1 MLGLQEEEAKA
12 EYYRYHWVDYVFYS
26 ARVYLNRIFAE
37 QTLTNISWNN
47 TVNQVNNSY
56 GLDVHPL
63 RDSLYAELHSRPFQV
78 LPSPARISYLAV
90 ILRPEQKKAEFEHFC
105 SLYQYFSGT
114 PPKEDGAC
122 IEVDFGHCKIRRDKH
137 LEFTSYIIT
146 HGQVDSRLGFFD
158 QNALSCLPVDW
169 LSTIPGA
176 VIAAFHIAIEDAR
189 TIPEPDLALVKS
201 HFEGMRLV
209 GSRPQNG
216 DAQVWTSFQ
225 LHSDGCGRFLIYN
238 KNMSDSQ
245 LGRMVQRVIE
255 IETYRLMAL
264 LALPMARKY
273 NAELVAM
280 DQELAKTTANL
291 SDAIEP
297 LDEQALLS
305 ELIEMAAWV
314 EATRAKTTFRFSAT
328 RAYHE
333 LVLKCL
339 TELKEDEVSGH
350 LTITEFMTRRL
361 TPAVRTC
368 NTAGNH
374 LESLSTRI
382 DRVSDMMRTQV
393 EMSIQS
399 QNQQLL
405 TSMDRRSKIQL
416 AMQHTVEG
424 LSVAAISYYSVGLL
438 KFLIEAVYD
447 KGLNFDKS
455 LVIGLS
461 VPLVVGSVWFA
472 TRKIHK
478 RFLLLAKAKEEK

>member
-1 MLGLQEEEAKA
+1 M
-12 EYYRYHWVDYVFYS
+12 
-26 ARVYLNRIFAE
+26 
-37 QTLTNISWNN
+37 
-47 TVNQVNNSY
+47 NQVNNSY
-56 GLDVHPL
+56 GLKTHPL
-63 RDSLYAELHSRPFQV
+63 RDALYAELHSRPFQV

-90 ILRPEQKKAEFEHFC
+90 IVGADQKQAEFEHFC
-105 SLYQYFSGT
+105 SLYNHFNGT
-114 PPKEDGAC
+114 PPENDSVC
-122 IEVDFGHCKIRRDKH
+122 FEVDFGSFKLRRDKH
-137 LEFTSYIIT
+137 LEFISYMIIHT
-146 HGQVDSRLGFFD
+146 QVDTGLGVFA
-158 QNALSCLPVDW
+158 QNALSYLPLEW
-169 LSTIPGA
+169 LSNMPGNT
-176 VIAAFHIAIEDAR
+176 IAAFHVAVEDAR

-216 DAQVWTSFQ
+216 DAQVWTTFQ

-238 KNMSDSQ
+238 KRMSDSQ
-245 LGRMVQRVIE
+245 LGRMVQRVVE

-280 DQELAKTTANL
+280 DEELAQTTANL
-291 SDAIEP
+291 SDATAA

-305 ELIEMAAWV
+305 ELIDMAAWV
-314 EATRAKTTFRFSAT
+314 EATRSKTSFRFSAT

-333 LVLKCL
+333 LVLKRL
-339 TELKEDEVSGH
+339 NELKEDEVSGH

-447 KGLNFDKS
+447 KGVHFDKS

-461 VPLVVGSVWFA
+461 VPLVVGGVWLA

>member
-1 MLGLQEEEAKA
+1 MSIPSLMCVSRDFFHAADGMLGIVKKVVKKLLL
-12 EYYRYHWVDYVFYS
+12 F
-26 ARVYLNRIFAE
+26 
-37 QTLTNISWNN
+37 TLKHRNN
-47 TVNQVNNSY
+47 TVHKVNNSY
-56 GLDVHPL
+56 GLEVHPL
-63 RDSLYAELHSRPFQV
+63 RDALYAELHSRPFQV

-90 ILRPEQKKAEFEHFC
+90 IVGPEQKRAEFEHFC
-105 SLYQYFSGT
+105 SLYSSFSGT
-114 PPKEDGAC
+114 VPQEDGVC
-122 IEVDFGHCKIRRDKH
+122 IEVDFGHFKIRRDKH
-137 LEFTSYIIT
+137 LEFTSYMIT
-146 HGQVDSRLGFFD
+146 HSQVDHSLGFFD

-169 LSTIPGA
+169 LSTISGT
-176 VIAAFHIAIEDAR
+176 VLAAFHVAVEDAR
-189 TIPEPDLALVKS
+189 TVPEPDLTLVKS

-216 DAQVWTSFQ
+216 DAQVWTTFQ

-238 KNMSDSQ
+238 KSMSDSQ
-245 LGRMVQRVIE
+245 LGRMVQRVVE

-264 LALPMARKY
+264 LALPMARQY
-273 NAELVAM
+273 NAELVIM
-280 DQELAKTTANL
+280 DEQLARTTASL
-291 SDAIEP
+291 SDSKET
-297 LDEQALLS
+297 LDEQAILS
-305 ELIEMAAWV
+305 ELIDMAAWV
-314 EATRAKTTFRFSAT
+314 EATRAKTSFRFSAT

-333 LVLKCL
+333 LVLKRL
-339 TELKEDEVSGH
+339 NELKEDEVSGH
-350 LTITEFMTRRL
+350 LTVTEFMTRRL

-368 NTAGNH
+368 NTAGTH

-447 KGLNFDKS
+447 KGVNFDKS

-461 VPLVVGSVWFA
+461 VPLVVGSVWLA

>member
-1 MLGLQEEEAKA
+1 MTQ
-12 EYYRYHWVDYVFYS
+12 VD
-26 ARVYLNRIFAE
+26 
-37 QTLTNISWNN
+37 
-47 TVNQVNNSY
+47 NSY
-56 GLDVHPL
+56 GLDIHPL
-63 RDSLYAELHSRPFQV
+63 RDVLYAELHSRPFQV

-90 ILRPEQKKAEFEHFC
+90 IVGPDQKQAEFEHFC
-105 SLYQYFSGT
+105 SLYNHFNGT
-114 PPKEDGAC
+114 PPEHDSVC
-122 IEVDFGHCKIRRDKH
+122 FEVDFGHFRIRRDKH
-137 LEFTSYIIT
+137 LEFISYMIIHT
-146 HGQVDSRLGFFD
+146 EVDAELGLFD
-158 QNALSCLPVDW
+158 QNALAYLPLDW
-169 LSTIPGA
+169 LSSMPGKT
-176 VIAAFHIAIEDAR
+176 IAAFHVAVEDAR
-189 TIPEPDLALVKS
+189 TIPEPDLAIVKS

-216 DAQVWTSFQ
+216 DAQVWTTFQ

-238 KNMSDSQ
+238 KRMSDSQ
-245 LGRMVQRVIE
+245 LGRMVQRVVE
-255 IETYRLMAL
+255 IEAYRLMAL
-264 LALPMARKY
+264 LALPIARIY
-273 NAELVAM
+273 NAELVVM
-280 DQELAKTTANL
+280 DEELAQTTASL
-291 SDAIEP
+291 ADATEP

-305 ELIEMAAWV
+305 ELIDMAAWV
-314 EATRAKTTFRFSAT
+314 EATRSKTSFRFSAT

-333 LVLKCL
+333 LVLKRL
-339 TELKEDEVSGH
+339 NELKEDEVSGH

-368 NTAGNH
+368 NAAGEH

-447 KGLNFDKS
+447 KGVHFDKS

-461 VPLVVGSVWFA
+461 VPLVVGAVWLA

>member
-1 MLGLQEEEAKA
+1 VAKA
-12 EYYRYHWVDYVFYS
+12 
-26 ARVYLNRIFAE
+26 
-37 QTLTNISWNN
+37 
-47 TVNQVNNSY
+47 NNSY
-56 GLDVHPL
+56 GLEMHPL
-63 RDSLYAELHSRPFQV
+63 RDVLYAELHSRPFQV
-78 LPSPARISYLAV
+78 IPSPTRISYLAIMV
-90 ILRPEQKKAEFEHFC
+90 GSEQKNAEYEHFC
-105 SLYQYFSGT
+105 SLYSYFDGI
-114 PPKEDGAC
+114 PPEGDDAC
-122 IEVDFGHCKIRRDKH
+122 SEVDFGNFKIRRDKH
-137 LEFTSYIIT
+137 LEFTSYMIT
-146 HGQVDSRLGFFD
+146 HTPVDGSIGFFD
-158 QNALSCLPVDW
+158 QNALDCLPINW
-169 LSTIPGA
+169 LSKIPSI
-176 VIAAFHIAIEDAR
+176 VIAAFHVAVEDAR
-189 TIPEPDLALVKS
+189 TIPELDLALVKS

-245 LGRMVQRVIE
+245 LGRMVQRVVE

-264 LALPMARKY
+264 LALPMARRY
-273 NAELVAM
+273 SAELVNM
-280 DQELAKTTANL
+280 DEQLAQITANL
-291 SDAIEP
+291 SDSTEP
-297 LDEQALLS
+297 LDEQAILG
-305 ELIEMAAWV
+305 ELIDMAAWV
-314 EATRAKTTFRFSAT
+314 EATRAKTSFRFSAT
-328 RAYHE
+328 KAYHE
-333 LVLKCL
+333 LVLKRL
-339 TELKEDEVSGH
+339 NELKEDEVSGH

-368 NTAGNH
+368 NTVGNH
-374 LESLSTRI
+374 LESLSRRI

-447 KGLNFDKS
+447 KGVNFDKS

-461 VPLVVGSVWFA
+461 VPLVVGGVWLA
-472 TRKIHK
+472 TRRIHK
-478 RFLLLAKAKEEK
+478 RFLLLAKAREEKGE

>member
-1 MLGLQEEEAKA
+1 MTQA
-12 EYYRYHWVDYVFYS
+12 
-26 ARVYLNRIFAE
+26 
-37 QTLTNISWNN
+37 
-47 TVNQVNNSY
+47 NNSY
-56 GLDVHPL
+56 GLDIHPL
-63 RDSLYAELHSRPFQV
+63 RDVLYAELHSRPFQV
-78 LPSPARISYLAV
+78 IPSPARISYLAIMV
-90 ILRPEQKKAEFEHFC
+90 ASDQKQAEFEHFC
-105 SLYQYFSGT
+105 SLYDHFNGA
-114 PPKEDGAC
+114 PPENDSVC
-122 IEVDFGHCKIRRDKH
+122 FEVDFGHFKIRRDKH
-137 LEFTSYIIT
+137 LEFISYMIIDTQADTSK
-146 HGQVDSRLGFFD
+146 GFFE
-158 QNALSCLPVDW
+158 QNALACLPFEW
-169 LSTIPGA
+169 LSSLPGIT
-176 VIAAFHIAIEDAR
+176 IAAFHVTVEDAR

-201 HFEGMRLV
+201 HFEGMRLI

-216 DAQVWTSFQ
+216 DAQVWTTFQ

-238 KNMSDSQ
+238 KGMSDSQ
-245 LGRMVQRVIE
+245 LGRMVQRVVE

-273 NAELVAM
+273 NAELVSM
-280 DQELAKTTANL
+280 DEELAQTTASL
-291 SDAIEP
+291 SDATEP

-305 ELIEMAAWV
+305 ELIDMAAWV
-314 EATRAKTTFRFSAT
+314 EATRAKTSFRFSAT

-333 LVLKCL
+333 LVLKRL
-339 TELKEDEVSGH
+339 NELKEDEVSGH

-368 NTAGNH
+368 NSTGNH

-447 KGLNFDKS
+447 KGVSFDKS

-461 VPLVVGSVWFA
+461 VPLVVGAVWLA

>member
-1 MLGLQEEEAKA
+1 M
-12 EYYRYHWVDYVFYS
+12 
-26 ARVYLNRIFAE
+26 
-37 QTLTNISWNN
+37 
-47 TVNQVNNSY
+47 
-56 GLDVHPL
+56 HPL
-63 RDSLYAELHSRPFQV
+63 RDALYAELHSRPFQV
-78 LPSPARISYLAV
+78 LPSPARVSYLAIMV
-90 ILRPEQKKAEFEHFC
+90 GPEQKKAEFEHFC
-105 SLYQYFSGT
+105 ALYPYFNGT
-114 PPKEDGAC
+114 PPEEDGVC
-122 IEVDFGHCKIRRDKH
+122 FEVDFGHFKIRRDKH
-137 LEFTSYIIT
+137 LEFNSYMVIHTQI
-146 HGQVDSRLGFFD
+146 DSSLGVFD
-158 QNALSCLPVDW
+158 QNALACLPAEW
-169 LSTIPGA
+169 LAKVPSI
-176 VIAAFHIAIEDAR
+176 VIAAFHVAVEDAR
-189 TIPEPDLALVKS
+189 SSPEPDLALVKT

-245 LGRMVQRVIE
+245 LGRMVQRVVE

-264 LALPMARKY
+264 LALPMARRY
-273 NAELVAM
+273 NAELVSM
-280 DQELAKTTANL
+280 DEKLAQTTASL
-291 SDAIEP
+291 ADATEP
-297 LDEQALLS
+297 VDEQALLS
-305 ELIEMAAWV
+305 ELIDMAAWV
-314 EATRAKTTFRFSAT
+314 EATRSRTSFRFSAT
-328 RAYHE
+328 KAYHE
-333 LVLKCL
+333 LVLKRL
-339 TELKEDEVSGH
+339 NELKEDEVSGH
-350 LTITEFMTRRL
+350 LTLTEFMTRRL

-368 NTAGNH
+368 HSAGNH

-447 KGLNFDKS
+447 KGVDFDKS

-461 VPLVVGSVWFA
+461 VPIVVGGVWFA

-478 RFLLLAKAKEEK
+478 RFLLLAKSREEK

>member
-1 MLGLQEEEAKA
+1 M
-12 EYYRYHWVDYVFYS
+12 
-26 ARVYLNRIFAE
+26 
-37 QTLTNISWNN
+37 
-47 TVNQVNNSY
+47 
-56 GLDVHPL
+56 HPL
-63 RDSLYAELHSRPFQV
+63 RDALYAELHSRPFQV
-78 LPSPARISYLAV
+78 LPSPARVSYLAIMV
-90 ILRPEQKKAEFEHFC
+90 GPEQKKAEFEHFC
-105 SLYQYFSGT
+105 TLYPYFNGT
-114 PPKEDGAC
+114 PPEEDGVC
-122 IEVDFGHCKIRRDKH
+122 FEVDFGHFKIRRDKH
-137 LEFTSYIIT
+137 LEFNSYMVIHTQI
-146 HGQVDSRLGFFD
+146 DSGLGVFD
-158 QNALSCLPVDW
+158 QNALACLPAEW
-169 LSTIPGA
+169 LAKVPSI
-176 VIAAFHIAIEDAR
+176 VIAAFHVAVEDAR
-189 TIPEPDLALVKS
+189 SSPEPDLALVKT

-245 LGRMVQRVIE
+245 LGRMVQRVVE

-264 LALPMARKY
+264 LALPMARRY
-273 NAELVAM
+273 NAELVSM
-280 DQELAKTTANL
+280 DEKLAQTTASL
-291 SDAIEP
+291 ADATEP
-297 LDEQALLS
+297 VDEQALLS
-305 ELIEMAAWV
+305 ELIDMAAWV
-314 EATRAKTTFRFSAT
+314 EATRSRTSFRFSAT
-328 RAYHE
+328 KAYHE
-333 LVLKCL
+333 LVLKRL
-339 TELKEDEVSGH
+339 NELKEDEVSGH
-350 LTITEFMTRRL
+350 LTLTEFMTRRL

-368 NTAGNH
+368 HSAGNH

-447 KGLNFDKS
+447 KGVDFDKS

-461 VPLVVGSVWFA
+461 VPIVVGGVWFA

-478 RFLLLAKAKEEK
+478 RFLLLAKGREEK

>member
-1 MLGLQEEEAKA
+1 M
-12 EYYRYHWVDYVFYS
+12 
-26 ARVYLNRIFAE
+26 
-37 QTLTNISWNN
+37 
-47 TVNQVNNSY
+47 
-56 GLDVHPL
+56 HPL
-63 RDSLYAELHSRPFQV
+63 RDALYAELHSRPFQV
-78 LPSPARISYLAV
+78 LPSPARVSYLAIMV
-90 ILRPEQKKAEFEHFC
+90 GPEQKKAEFEHFC
-105 SLYQYFSGT
+105 TLYPYFNGT
-114 PPKEDGAC
+114 PPEEDGVC
-122 IEVDFGHCKIRRDKH
+122 FEVDFGHFKIRRDKH
-137 LEFTSYIIT
+137 LEFNSYMVIHTQI
-146 HGQVDSRLGFFD
+146 DSSLGVFD
-158 QNALSCLPVDW
+158 QNALACLPAEW
-169 LSTIPGA
+169 LAKVPSI
-176 VIAAFHIAIEDAR
+176 VIAAFHVAVEDAR
-189 TIPEPDLALVKS
+189 SSPEPDLALVKT

-245 LGRMVQRVIE
+245 LGRMVQRVVE

-264 LALPMARKY
+264 LALPMARRY
-273 NAELVAM
+273 NAELVSM
-280 DQELAKTTANL
+280 DEKLAQTTASL
-291 SDAIEP
+291 ADATEP
-297 LDEQALLS
+297 VDEQALLS
-305 ELIEMAAWV
+305 ELIDMAAWV
-314 EATRAKTTFRFSAT
+314 EATRSRTSFRFSAT
-328 RAYHE
+328 KAYHE
-333 LVLKCL
+333 LVLKRL
-339 TELKEDEVSGH
+339 NELKEDEVSGH
-350 LTITEFMTRRL
+350 LTLTEFMTRRL

-368 NTAGNH
+368 HSAGNH

-447 KGLNFDKS
+447 KGVDFDKS

-461 VPLVVGSVWFA
+461 VPIVVGGVWFA

-478 RFLLLAKAKEEK
+478 RFLLLAKSREEK

>member
-1 MLGLQEEEAKA
+1 M
-12 EYYRYHWVDYVFYS
+12 
-26 ARVYLNRIFAE
+26 ARSKNA
-37 QTLTNISWNN
+37 
-47 TVNQVNNSY
+47 Y
-56 GLDVHPL
+56 GLDIHPL
-63 RDSLYAELHSRPFQV
+63 RDVLYAELHSRPFQV
-78 LPSPARISYLAV
+78 LPSPAKVSCLAV
-90 ILRPEQKKAEFEHFC
+90 MIGPEKKQAEFEHFC
-105 SLYQYFSGT
+105 SLYGYFDCVA
-114 PPKEDGAC
+114 PDEDGVC
-122 IEVDFGHCKIRRDKH
+122 FEVDFGHFKIRRDNH
-137 LEFTSYIIT
+137 LEFTSYMIT
-146 HGQVDSRLGFFD
+146 QTQMATSETPFEH
-158 QNALSCLPVDW
+158 NALSCLPLDW
-169 LSTIPGA
+169 LSTLPGKT
-176 VIAAFHIAIEDAR
+176 IAAFHVVVEDAR
-189 TIPEPDLALVKS
+189 STPEPDLGLVKRY
-201 HFEGMRLV
+201 FEGMRLV

-238 KNMSDSQ
+238 KHMSDSQ
-245 LGRMVQRVIE
+245 LGRMVQRVVE
-255 IETYRLMAL
+255 IETYRLMAMI
-264 LALPMARKY
+264 ALPMARTY
-273 NAELVAM
+273 NAELMQM
-280 DQELAKTTANL
+280 DEKLARTTASL
-291 SDAIEP
+291 SDPSEDS
-297 LDEQALLS
+297 DEQRLLG
-305 ELIEMAAWV
+305 ELIDMAAWV
-314 EATRAKTTFRFSAT
+314 EAARAKSSYRFSGT

-333 LVLKCL
+333 LILKRL
-339 TELKEDEVSGH
+339 SELKEDEVSGH

-368 NTAGNH
+368 NTADKH

-447 KGLNFDKS
+447 KGVEFDKS

-461 VPLVVGSVWFA
+461 VPIVVGGVWFA

-478 RFLLLAKAKEEK
+478 RFLLLAKAREEKDKQV

>member
-1 MLGLQEEEAKA
+1 MNK
-12 EYYRYHWVDYVFYS
+12 
-26 ARVYLNRIFAE
+26 
-37 QTLTNISWNN
+37 
-47 TVNQVNNSY
+47 VNNSY
-56 GLDVHPL
+56 GLEMHPL
-63 RDSLYAELHSRPFQV
+63 RDVLYAELHSRPFQV

-90 ILRPEQKKAEFEHFC
+90 IVRPDQKQAEFEHFC
-105 SLYQYFSGT
+105 SLYNHFNGA
-114 PPKEDGAC
+114 PPEKDSVC
-122 IEVDFGHCKIRRDKH
+122 FEVDFGPFTVRRDKH
-137 LEFTSYIIT
+137 LEFISYMIICT
-146 HGQVDSRLGFFD
+146 NVDSGFGIFD
-158 QNALSCLPVDW
+158 QNALANLPIEW
-169 LSTIPGA
+169 LSSMPGTT
-176 VIAAFHIAIEDAR
+176 IAAFHVAVEDAR

-209 GSRPQNG
+209 GSRPHNG

-238 KNMSDSQ
+238 KRMSDSQ
-245 LGRMVQRVIE
+245 LGRMVQRVVE

-273 NAELVAM
+273 NAELVEM
-280 DQELAKTTANL
+280 DEELAQTTASL
-291 SDAIEP
+291 SDATEA

-305 ELIEMAAWV
+305 ELIDMAAWV
-314 EATRAKTTFRFSAT
+314 EATRSKTSFRFSAT

-333 LVLKCL
+333 LVLKRL
-339 TELKEDEVSGH
+339 NELKEDEVSGH

-447 KGLNFDKS
+447 KGVSFDKS

>member
-1 MLGLQEEEAKA
+1 MNK
-12 EYYRYHWVDYVFYS
+12 
-26 ARVYLNRIFAE
+26 
-37 QTLTNISWNN
+37 
-47 TVNQVNNSY
+47 VNNSY
-56 GLDVHPL
+56 GLEMHPL
-63 RDSLYAELHSRPFQV
+63 RDALYAELHSRPFQV

-90 ILRPEQKKAEFEHFC
+90 IVGADQKQAEFEHFC
-105 SLYQYFSGT
+105 LLYNHFNGT
-114 PPKEDGAC
+114 PPENDSVC
-122 IEVDFGHCKIRRDKH
+122 FEVDFGHFKVRRDKH
-137 LEFTSYIIT
+137 LEFISYMIIHT
-146 HGQVDSRLGFFD
+146 QVDTELGFFD
-158 QNALSCLPVDW
+158 QNALAYLPLEW
-169 LSTIPGA
+169 LSSMPGIT
-176 VIAAFHIAIEDAR
+176 IAAFHVSVEDAR

-216 DAQVWTSFQ
+216 DAQVWTTFQ

-238 KNMSDSQ
+238 KRMSDSQ
-245 LGRMVQRVIE
+245 LGRMVQRVVE

-280 DQELAKTTANL
+280 DEELAQTTASL
-291 SDAIEP
+291 SDATEP

-305 ELIEMAAWV
+305 ELIDMAAWV
-314 EATRAKTTFRFSAT
+314 EATRSKTSFRFSAT

-333 LVLKCL
+333 LVLKRL
-339 TELKEDEVSGH
+339 NELKEDEVSGH

-447 KGLNFDKS
+447 KGVSFDKS

-461 VPLVVGSVWFA
+461 VPLVVGSVWLA

>member
-1 MLGLQEEEAKA
+1 MNK
-12 EYYRYHWVDYVFYS
+12 
-26 ARVYLNRIFAE
+26 
-37 QTLTNISWNN
+37 
-47 TVNQVNNSY
+47 VNNSY
-56 GLDVHPL
+56 GLEMHPL
-63 RDSLYAELHSRPFQV
+63 RDVLYAELHSRPFQV

-90 ILRPEQKKAEFEHFC
+90 IVRPDQKQAEFEHFC
-105 SLYQYFSGT
+105 SLYNHFNGA
-114 PPKEDGAC
+114 PPEKDSVC
-122 IEVDFGHCKIRRDKH
+122 FEVDFGPFTVRRDKH
-137 LEFTSYIIT
+137 LEFISYMIICT
-146 HGQVDSRLGFFD
+146 NVDSGFGIFD
-158 QNALSCLPVDW
+158 HNALANLPIEW
-169 LSTIPGA
+169 LSSMPGTT
-176 VIAAFHIAIEDAR
+176 IAAFHVAVEDAR

-209 GSRPQNG
+209 GSRPHNG

-238 KNMSDSQ
+238 KRMSDSQ
-245 LGRMVQRVIE
+245 LGRMVQRVVE

-280 DQELAKTTANL
+280 DEELAQTTASL
-291 SDAIEP
+291 SDATEA

-305 ELIEMAAWV
+305 ELIDMAAWV
-314 EATRAKTTFRFSAT
+314 EATRSKTSFRFSAT

-333 LVLKCL
+333 LVLKRL
-339 TELKEDEVSGH
+339 NELKEDEVSGH

-447 KGLNFDKS
+447 KGVNFDKS

>member
-1 MLGLQEEEAKA
+1 MNK
-12 EYYRYHWVDYVFYS
+12 
-26 ARVYLNRIFAE
+26 
-37 QTLTNISWNN
+37 
-47 TVNQVNNSY
+47 VNNSY
-56 GLDVHPL
+56 GLSMHPL
-63 RDSLYAELHSRPFQV
+63 RDVLYAELHSRPFQV

-90 ILRPEQKKAEFEHFC
+90 IVRPDQKQAEFEHFC
-105 SLYQYFSGT
+105 SLYNHFNGA
-114 PPKEDGAC
+114 PPEKDSVC
-122 IEVDFGHCKIRRDKH
+122 FEVDFGPFTVRRDKH
-137 LEFTSYIIT
+137 LEFISYMIICT
-146 HGQVDSRLGFFD
+146 NADSVFGIFD
-158 QNALSCLPVDW
+158 QNALANLPIEW
-169 LSTIPGA
+169 LSSMPGTT
-176 VIAAFHIAIEDAR
+176 IAAFHVAVEDAR

-209 GSRPQNG
+209 GSRPHNG
-216 DAQVWTSFQ
+216 DAQVWTTFQ

-238 KNMSDSQ
+238 KRMSDSQ
-245 LGRMVQRVIE
+245 LGRMVQRVVE

-280 DQELAKTTANL
+280 DEELAQTTASL
-291 SDAIEP
+291 SDATEP

-305 ELIEMAAWV
+305 ELIDMAAWV
-314 EATRAKTTFRFSAT
+314 EATRSKTSFRFSAT

-333 LVLKCL
+333 LVLKRL
-339 TELKEDEVSGH
+339 NELKEDEVSGH

-447 KGLNFDKS
+447 KGVSFDKS

-461 VPLVVGSVWFA
+461 VPLVVGSVWLA

>member
-1 MLGLQEEEAKA
+1 M
-12 EYYRYHWVDYVFYS
+12 
-26 ARVYLNRIFAE
+26 
-37 QTLTNISWNN
+37 
-47 TVNQVNNSY
+47 NNSY
-56 GLDVHPL
+56 GLDMHPL
-63 RDSLYAELHSRPFQV
+63 RDALYAELHSRPFQV

-90 ILRPEQKKAEFEHFC
+90 IVRPDQKQDEFEHFC
-105 SLYQYFSGT
+105 SLYNHFNGM
-114 PPKEDGAC
+114 PPENDSVC
-122 IEVDFGHCKIRRDKH
+122 FEVDFGSFKVRRDKH
-137 LEFTSYIIT
+137 LEFISYMVIRT
-146 HGQVDSRLGFFD
+146 EVDAQLGFFD
-158 QNALSCLPVDW
+158 QNALAYLPLEW
-169 LSTIPGA
+169 LSSMPGTT
-176 VIAAFHIAIEDAR
+176 IAAFHVSVEDAR
-189 TIPEPDLALVKS
+189 TIPEPDLTLVKS
-201 HFEGMRLV
+201 HFESMRLV

-216 DAQVWTSFQ
+216 DAQVWTTFQ

-238 KNMSDSQ
+238 KGMSDSQ
-245 LGRMVQRVIE
+245 LGRMVQRVVE

-273 NAELVAM
+273 NAELVVM
-280 DQELAKTTANL
+280 DEKLAQTTASL
-291 SDAIEP
+291 SDATEP

-305 ELIEMAAWV
+305 ELIDMAAWV
-314 EATRAKTTFRFSAT
+314 EATRSKTSFRFSAT

-333 LVLKCL
+333 LVLKRL
-339 TELKEDEVSGH
+339 AELKEDEVSGH

-447 KGLNFDKS
+447 KGVHFDKS

-461 VPLVVGSVWFA
+461 VPIVVGSVWLA

>member
-1 MLGLQEEEAKA
+1 M
-12 EYYRYHWVDYVFYS
+12 
-26 ARVYLNRIFAE
+26 
-37 QTLTNISWNN
+37 N
-47 TVNQVNNSY
+47 TVDNTY
-56 GLDVHPL
+56 GLAIHPL
-63 RDSLYAELHSRPFQV
+63 RHALYAELHSRPFQV

-90 ILRPEQKKAEFEHFC
+90 MVNPDQKHREFEHFRT
-105 SLYQYFSGT
+105 LYEHFKGT
-114 PPKEDGAC
+114 PPEHDSVC
-122 IEVDFGHCKIRRDKH
+122 FEVQFGDFKIRRDKH
-137 LEFTSYIIT
+137 LEFTSYMIT
-146 HGQVDSRLGFFD
+146 CEQVDATLGFFD
-158 QNALSCLPVDW
+158 QNALSCLPMDW
-169 LSTIPGA
+169 LAHLPGK
-176 VIAAFHIAIEDAR
+176 VIAAFHVAVEDAR

-238 KNMSDSQ
+238 KSMSDSQ
-245 LGRMVQRVIE
+245 LGRMVQRVVE

-264 LALPMARKY
+264 LALPTARQY
-273 NAELVAM
+273 NAELVIM
-280 DQELAKTTANL
+280 DEKLARTTGNL
-291 SDAIEP
+291 ADPGEASDA
-297 LDEQALLS
+297 QTLLS
-305 ELIEMAAWV
+305 ELIKMAAWV
-314 EATRAKTTFRFSAT
+314 EAARAKTSFRFSAS

-333 LVLKCL
+333 LVLKRL
-339 TELKEDEVSGH
+339 NELKEDEVSGH
-350 LTITEFMTRRL
+350 LTVTEFMTRRL

-368 NTAGNH
+368 NTTNEH
-374 LESLSTRI
+374 LENLSMRI

-447 KGLNFDKS
+447 KGVSFDKS

-461 VPLVVGSVWFA
+461 VPLVVGGVWLA

-478 RFLLLAKAKEEK
+478 RFLQLAKAKDEKNT

>member
-1 MLGLQEEEAKA
+1 M
-12 EYYRYHWVDYVFYS
+12 
-26 ARVYLNRIFAE
+26 
-37 QTLTNISWNN
+37 
-47 TVNQVNNSY
+47 NNSY
-56 GLDVHPL
+56 GLDMHPL
-63 RDSLYAELHSRPFQV
+63 RDALYAELHSRPFQV

-90 ILRPEQKKAEFEHFC
+90 IVRPDQKQDEFEHFC
-105 SLYQYFSGT
+105 SLYDHFNGT
-114 PPKEDGAC
+114 PPEQDSAC
-122 IEVDFGHCKIRRDKH
+122 FEVDFGPFKVRRDKH
-137 LEFTSYIIT
+137 LEFISYMVIRT
-146 HGQVDSRLGFFD
+146 EVDAQLGFFD
-158 QNALSCLPVDW
+158 QNALAYLPLEW
-169 LSTIPGA
+169 LSSMPGTT
-176 VIAAFHIAIEDAR
+176 IAAFHVSVEDAR
-189 TIPEPDLALVKS
+189 TIPEPDLTLVKS

-216 DAQVWTSFQ
+216 DAQVWTTFQ

-238 KNMSDSQ
+238 KGMSDSQ
-245 LGRMVQRVIE
+245 LGRMVQRVVE

-273 NAELVAM
+273 NAELVVM
-280 DQELAKTTANL
+280 DEKLAQTTASL
-291 SDAIEP
+291 SDATEP

-305 ELIEMAAWV
+305 ELIDMAAWV
-314 EATRAKTTFRFSAT
+314 EATRAKTSFRFSAT

-333 LVLKCL
+333 LVLKRL
-339 TELKEDEVSGH
+339 NELKEDEVSGH

-368 NTAGNH
+368 NSTGNH
-374 LESLSTRI
+374 LESLSMRI

-447 KGLNFDKS
+447 KGVNFDKS

-461 VPLVVGSVWFA
+461 VPIVVGSVWLA

>member
-1 MLGLQEEEAKA
+1 M
-12 EYYRYHWVDYVFYS
+12 
-26 ARVYLNRIFAE
+26 
-37 QTLTNISWNN
+37 
-47 TVNQVNNSY
+47 NNSY
-56 GLDVHPL
+56 GLETHPL
-63 RDSLYAELHSRPFQV
+63 RDALYAELHSRPFQV
-78 LPSPARISYLAV
+78 LPSPARVSCLAV
-90 ILRPEQKKAEFEHFC
+90 IIGPEQKQAEFEHFC
-105 SLYQYFSGT
+105 SLYSYFNCE
-114 PPKEDGAC
+114 PPGQDGVC
-122 IEVDFGHCKIRRDKH
+122 FEIDFGHFKIRRDNH
-137 LEFTSYIIT
+137 LEFTSYMVT
-146 HGQVDSRLGFFD
+146 HTNVDASLGLFE
-158 QNALSCLPVDW
+158 QNALACLPLEW
-169 LSTIPGA
+169 LSSLPGKTIA
-176 VIAAFHIAIEDAR
+176 VFHVAVEDAR
-189 TIPEPDLALVKS
+189 TVPEPDLALVKS

-245 LGRMVQRVIE
+245 LGRMVQRVVE
-255 IETYRLMAL
+255 IETYRLMAM

-273 NAELVAM
+273 NAELVQN
-280 DQELAKTTANL
+280 DEKLARTTASL
-291 SDAIEP
+291 ADPSEAS
-297 LDEQALLS
+297 DEQALLS
-305 ELIEMAAWV
+305 ELIDMAAWV
-314 EATRAKTTFRFSAT
+314 EAARAKSAFRFSGT
-328 RAYHE
+328 RAYHD
-333 LVLKCL
+333 LIVKRLA
-339 TELKEDEVSGH
+339 ELKEDEVSGH

-368 NTAGNH
+368 NTADKH

-447 KGLNFDKS
+447 KGVNFDKS

-461 VPLVVGSVWFA
+461 VPVVVGGVWFA

-478 RFLLLAKAKEEK
+478 RFLLLAKAREDKDKQM

>member
-1 MLGLQEEEAKA
+1 MNK
-12 EYYRYHWVDYVFYS
+12 
-26 ARVYLNRIFAE
+26 
-37 QTLTNISWNN
+37 
-47 TVNQVNNSY
+47 VNNSY
-56 GLDVHPL
+56 GLEMHPL
-63 RDSLYAELHSRPFQV
+63 RDVLYAELHSRPFQV

-90 ILRPEQKKAEFEHFC
+90 IVRPDQKQAEFEHFC
-105 SLYQYFSGT
+105 SLYNHFNGA
-114 PPKEDGAC
+114 PPEKDSVC
-122 IEVDFGHCKIRRDKH
+122 FEVDFGPFTVRRDKH
-137 LEFTSYIIT
+137 LEFISYMIICT
-146 HGQVDSRLGFFD
+146 NADSVFGIFD
-158 QNALSCLPVDW
+158 QNALANLPIEW
-169 LSTIPGA
+169 LSSMPGIT
-176 VIAAFHIAIEDAR
+176 IAAFHVAVEDAR

-209 GSRPQNG
+209 GSRPHNG
-216 DAQVWTSFQ
+216 DAQVWTTFQ

-238 KNMSDSQ
+238 KRMSDSQ
-245 LGRMVQRVIE
+245 LGRMVQRVVE

-280 DQELAKTTANL
+280 DEELAQTTASL
-291 SDAIEP
+291 SDATEP

-305 ELIEMAAWV
+305 ELIDMAAWV
-314 EATRAKTTFRFSAT
+314 EATRSKTSFRFSAT

-333 LVLKCL
+333 LVLKRL
-339 TELKEDEVSGH
+339 NELKEDEVSGH

-447 KGLNFDKS
+447 KGVSFDKS

>member
-1 MLGLQEEEAKA
+1 VTQ
-12 EYYRYHWVDYVFYS
+12 VD
-26 ARVYLNRIFAE
+26 
-37 QTLTNISWNN
+37 
-47 TVNQVNNSY
+47 NSY
-56 GLDVHPL
+56 GLDIHPL
-63 RDSLYAELHSRPFQV
+63 RDVLYAELHSRPFQV

-90 ILRPEQKKAEFEHFC
+90 IVGPDQKQAEFEHFC
-105 SLYQYFSGT
+105 SLYNHFNGT
-114 PPKEDGAC
+114 PPEHDSVC
-122 IEVDFGHCKIRRDKH
+122 FEVDFGHFRIRRDKH
-137 LEFTSYIIT
+137 LEFISYMIIHT
-146 HGQVDSRLGFFD
+146 EVDAELGLFD
-158 QNALSCLPVDW
+158 QNALAYLPLDW
-169 LSTIPGA
+169 LSSMPGKT
-176 VIAAFHIAIEDAR
+176 IAAFHVAVEDAR
-189 TIPEPDLALVKS
+189 TIPEPDLAIVKS

-216 DAQVWTSFQ
+216 DAQVWTTFQ

-238 KNMSDSQ
+238 KRMSDSQ
-245 LGRMVQRVIE
+245 LGRMVQRVVE
-255 IETYRLMAL
+255 IEAYRLMAL
-264 LALPMARKY
+264 LALPIARIY
-273 NAELVAM
+273 NAELVVM
-280 DQELAKTTANL
+280 DEELAQTTASL
-291 SDAIEP
+291 ADATEP

-305 ELIEMAAWV
+305 ELIDMAAWV
-314 EATRAKTTFRFSAT
+314 EATRSKTSFRFSAT

-333 LVLKCL
+333 LVLKRL
-339 TELKEDEVSGH
+339 NELKEDEVSGH

-368 NTAGNH
+368 NAAGEH

-447 KGLNFDKS
+447 KGVHFDKS

-461 VPLVVGSVWFA
+461 VPLVVGAVWLA